1 MDARLINV
9 VSRTNYRGGESER
22 RDNNVAD
29 IPNQRLVKGS
39 KCLEIS
45 EVRHVGKYVSKVD
58 RESAFMQE
66 QPVVFI
72 QVIHNAILVMCGEI
86 MCSGP
91 GCTSEVLTP
100 ARALME
106 LADFAD
112 PRSPKFRSFSNFPK

>member
-1 MDARLINV
+1 M
-9 VSRTNYRGGESER
+9 ESPKG
-22 RDNNVAD
+22 DIITWQ

-58 RESAFMQE
+58 SESAFMRE

-72 QVIHNAILVMCGEI
+72 QIIHNAILVMCGEI